1 MKFGISIIAA
11 DILVRVVYNIQPYGI
26 AIMTEASESLSSGGP
41 GRGPDPAADQIARA
55 IEQDI
60 FGGRLAPGEKL
71 GEEELAQRFQ
81 ASRHHIREALVRL
94 VRAGIIVKERNK
106 GASVRRFARDE
117 LRQIYEIREIL
128 QRQAALRIALPAD
141 EATIRRLSL
150 VNEEFEAAAAEG
162 DFRRLHAVND
172 MFHTELFRL
181 CGNDLLVGLIRTYM
195 DLTYAVRGAAFAKP
209 ANLEKSLAQHRIMI
223 RLLSGTDSWALAQI
237 CVDHIQIT
245 KDQYLAAIPPDR
257 ALTAAARATLPS

>member
-1 MKFGISIIAA
+1 
-11 DILVRVVYNIQPYGI
+11 
-26 AIMTEASESLSSGGP
+26 MTDVIEMALSAGFD
-41 GRGPDPAADQIARA
+41 RAPDAAADQIARA

-60 FGGRLAPGEKL
+60 FGGRLTPGEKL
-71 GEEELAQRFQ
+71 REEELAQRFQ

-106 GASVRRFARDE
+106 GASVRRFGRDE

-128 QRQAALRIALPAD
+128 QRQAALRIPLPAN
-141 EATIRRLSL
+141 EATIGRLGL
-150 VNEEFEAAAAEG
+150 INEGFEAAASEG
-162 DFRRLHAVND
+162 DFRRLHEVND
-172 MFHTELFRL
+172 TFHTELFRL
-181 CGNDLLVGLIRTYM
+181 CGNDFLTGLIKTYM

-245 KDQYLAAIPPDR
+245 KDQYLAAIPPDG
-257 ALTAAARATLPS
+257 AAGPPAVRDARPERLS

>member
-1 MKFGISIIAA
+1 MT
-11 DILVRVVYNIQPYGI
+11 D
-26 AIMTEASESLSSGGP
+26 AIEMPPSTGFDRP
-41 GRGPDPAADQIARA
+41 PDAAADQIARA

-71 GEEELAQRFQ
+71 REEDLAQRFQ

-106 GASVRRFARDE
+106 GASVRRFGRDE

-128 QRQAALRIALPAD
+128 QRQAALRVPLPAD
-141 EATIRRLSL
+141 EATIGRLNL
-150 VNEEFEAAAAEG
+150 INEAFEAAASAG
-162 DFRRLHAVND
+162 DFRRLHDVND
-172 MFHTELFRL
+172 TFHTELFRL
-181 CGNDLLVGLIRTYM
+181 CGNDFLAGLIKTYM

-245 KDQYLAAIPPDR
+245 KDQYLAAIPPD
-257 ALTAAARATLPS
+257 

>member
-1 MKFGISIIAA
+1 MAVATAPHVLSPSE
-11 DILVRVVYNIQPYGI
+11 R
-26 AIMTEASESLSSGGP
+26 EAS
-41 GRGPDPAADQIARA
+41 PAADQIARA

-60 FGGRLAPGEKL
+60 FGGRLSPGEKL
-71 GEEELAQRFQ
+71 REEDLAARFG

-106 GASVRRFARDE
+106 GASVRRFGRDE

-128 QRQAALRIALPAD
+128 QRQAALRIPLPAD
-141 EATIRRLSL
+141 AAAIQGLDRI
-150 VNEEFEAAAAEG
+150 NDEFEKAAAAG
-162 DFRRLHAVND
+162 DFRRIHEIND
-172 MFHTELFRL
+172 RFHTELFRL
-181 CGNDLLVGLIRTYM
+181 CNNDLLASLIKTYM

-209 ANLEKSLAQHRIMI
+209 ENLDKSRTQHRVMI

-245 KDQYLAAIPPDR
+245 RDQYLAAIPADP
-257 ALTAAARATLPS
+257 AAAPVSRPLAADARAARRR